1 MTGVRG
7 RDLILGLGCLVV
19 LVVAVL
25 VEPSPHGWGTH
36 RKLLL
41 PPCMFRLVIGEPCAT
56 CGLTTSY
63 CNLARGRLGAAFD
76 ANPAG
81 LLLFPFTAVFGA
93 LALIGAVTGRSL
105 VERAL
110 AWGGVR
116 GWIILVP
123 AIGLL
128 WAWQIYRS

>member
-41 PPCMFRLVIGEPCAT
+41 PPCMFRLASAYENSVSKT
-56 CGLTTSY
+56 
-63 CNLARGRLGAAFD
+63 
-76 ANPAG
+76 
-81 LLLFPFTAVFGA
+81 
-93 LALIGAVTGRSL
+93 
-105 VERAL
+105 
-110 AWGGVR
+110 
-116 GWIILVP
+116 IL
-123 AIGLL
+123 
-128 WAWQIYRS
+128 